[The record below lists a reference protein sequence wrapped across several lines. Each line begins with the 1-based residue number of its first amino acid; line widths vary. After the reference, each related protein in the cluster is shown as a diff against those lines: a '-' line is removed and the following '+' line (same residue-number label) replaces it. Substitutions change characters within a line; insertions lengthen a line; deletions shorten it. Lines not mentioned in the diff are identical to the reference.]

1 MPERDWTVDQRADWE
16 LRDMRETLE
25 HRLGGLP
32 ADAARA
38 VQLRA
43 ELGAV
48 MAEQRSRGPARRAG
62 QRAEPGQ

>member
-1 MPERDWTVDQRADWE
+1 MPERNWTVDQRADWE
-16 LRDMRETLE
+16 LRDMRQTLE
-25 HRLGGLP
+25 HRLGSLP

-48 MAEQRSRGPARRAG
+48 KAEQRSRGPARRTR
-62 QRAEPGQ
+62 QRAEPSQ